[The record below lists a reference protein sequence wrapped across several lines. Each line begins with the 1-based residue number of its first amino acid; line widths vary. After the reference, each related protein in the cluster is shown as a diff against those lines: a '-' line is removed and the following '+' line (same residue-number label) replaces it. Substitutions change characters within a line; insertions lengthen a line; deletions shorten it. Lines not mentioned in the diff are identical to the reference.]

1 MKKVTDS
8 YITEHIRSAAE
19 QLTPNK
25 AEQIWEEPIEK
36 AVGDEWYLDGLRRP
50 RRGRSYLF
58 KVLSSVAACFAVC
71 LLSLY
76 MFGIRPVATI
86 YLDVNPSI
94 EMQIN
99 SREKVVLAKANNQ
112 DGEVILDGMEL
123 KRTDLDVAMNAV
135 LGSMVRHGYLSEAK
149 NMILL
154 SVDSSNVKRAED
166 LRARLSK
173 EIQTCLNSMT
183 GAGLV
188 FDQSVE
194 MDDDLEELVSAY
206 NITPGKAAFLKK
218 LTLAYPKLD
227 FGKLAGLSMKELVD
241 YLTDQDVKL
250 EDYVS
255 YTGKLPEKDTKEEND
270 EEEETS
276 EEAQDKAEEEEEKL
290 EDALENAEEE
300 KEEKGQEDTI
310 GADKE
315 PADIGKVDEDDTA
328 KTSGGNKEE
337 QKAETE
343 RETKNEPKEE
353 ADQDDAGENCGDDD
367 DGASFSSGQDDGEND
382 GGDEEEDD

>member
-8 YITEHIRSAAE
+8 YITEHIKNAAA
-19 QLTPNK
+19 QLTPDK
-25 AEQIWEEPIEK
+25 AGQIWEKPIEK

-58 KVLSSVAACFAVC
+58 KALSSVAACFAVC

-135 LGSMVRHGYLSEAK
+135 LGSMVRHGYLGDAK

-154 SVDSSNVKRAED
+154 SVDSSNAKRAED

-173 EIQTCLNSMT
+173 EIQTCLGSMT

-194 MDDDLEELVSAY
+194 VDDDLEELASAY

-227 FGKLAGLSMKELVD
+227 FGRLAGLSMKELVD

-255 YTGKLPEKDTKEEND
+255 YTGKLPEKDTKEEDD
-270 EEEETS
+270 EEEESS
-276 EEAQDKAEEEEEKL
+276 EEARDKEEESEEDTEDALEKAEEEREAKGEDIEGEDREAAGIEK
-290 EDALENAEEE
+290 D
-300 KEEKGQEDTI
+300 
-310 GADKE
+310 
-315 PADIGKVDEDDTA
+315 DEDESAEAFGEKKGA
-328 KTSGGNKEE
+328 KS
-337 QKAETE
+337 ETE
-343 RETKNEPKEE
+343 RKTKNEPKEE
-353 ADQDDAGENCGDDD
+353 PEQDDAEEDIGDDED
-367 DGASFSSGQDDGEND
+367 SASSPAGEDVGEHD
-382 GGDEEEDD
+382 GGDEEEED